1 MLGTGPRATFTW
13 CNSTSPSM
21 ARWNQS
27 GFTVRSRL
35 SPPAIRIWRRD
46 SAVSSNSLYS
56 SFQQNRRWV
65 GAMST

>member
-1 MLGTGPRATFTW
+1 
-13 CNSTSPSM
+13 M